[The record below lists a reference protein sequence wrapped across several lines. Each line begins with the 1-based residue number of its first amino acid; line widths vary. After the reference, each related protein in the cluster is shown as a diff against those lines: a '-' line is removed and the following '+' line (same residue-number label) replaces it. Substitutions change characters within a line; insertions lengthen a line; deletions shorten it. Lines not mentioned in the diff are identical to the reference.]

1 MRDTSP
7 LASASQSSPSAG
19 LGSLVA
25 NAAAAARARDPG
37 HTDDENSKV
46 VDTPVLRWGPRR
58 GVEGLKC
65 PERAVSKDHPL
76 LFVALDRKAAQS
88 EPTTSPNE
96 ALAALSTSDGTFYP
110 TTLTTSGGRRDD
122 NGFSLTAVPKTLTT
136 HASLE
141 QALVFSSVQITS
153 SITAPSSQA
162 CRRLL
167 CEPNPW
173 PSDT

>member
-7 LASASQSSPSAG
+7 RASASQSSPSAG

-96 ALAALSTSDGTFYP
+96 ALAALSTSDGTFRAP
-110 TTLTTSGGRRDD
+110 ESTFLETEPSHPLARSVLPANTHL
-122 NGFSLTAVPKTLTT
+122 FLFPK
-136 HASLE
+136 
-141 QALVFSSVQITS
+141 
-153 SITAPSSQA
+153 
-162 CRRLL
+162 
-167 CEPNPW
+167 
-173 PSDT
+173 